1 MLNDIESV
9 NYEIFRGIAGKQ
21 CHWCHF
27 TSINQK
33 WTKILWGWFYLR
45 RELFLTIK
53 WGRLWVNKFF
63 SLFNIY
69 YMSNKNKKY
78 VWCNLEKQNILTN
91 NIFLKNHLWT
101 TNVSNMQNWLTY
113 SCWLVSFI
121 LTLLLSLSE
130 AR

>member
-130 AR
+130 WR

>member
-91 NIFLKNHLWT
+91 NIFFKNHLWT
-101 TNVSNMQNWLTY
+101 TNLSNMQNWLTY

-130 AR
+130 WR

>member
-21 CHWCHF
+21 CQWCHF
-27 TSINQK
+27 TPINQK

-101 TNVSNMQNWLTY
+101 TNLSNMQNWLTY